1 MLEMIIAMVIMAVVF
16 AVLVPQLRAIQ
27 RSWDTKAGNAET
39 LQNARILMDHLQRTL
54 VTARQISAVSSL
66 VETHGFIQFL
76 DGESNTYRYDVV
88 GTTTKYI
95 RYGPVG
101 QLADLAGPVSRF
113 QISCYDVNDM
123 NAPLDPVLS
132 PRDVRFIRVETTL
145 TNSAGTGQDLTVTAS
160 AYLRTGAIGDET
172 IPTLLFVSGGQIVG
186 GGSCIPTAQENQRIN
201 LINSWGY
208 TVNLIHHSQSLAEFD
223 AAVVDA
229 NVAYVSGAVDAATL
243 GVKLCAAPLGVVVE
257 EQLAWATFGFAS
269 DVENV
274 YTNDTINIL
283 DNTHYITMSYPID
296 VLVITTSPQP
306 LRSSEGERAPALQRL
321 ASNAAPSSSSDMISV
336 IDICGELY
344 GGGCACGRRVQVP
357 WGDTAFAF
365 TSMNADGKNLMKRAI
380 EWAAAARGSSGPG
393 PGSGTYRDE
402 FNASSYSGNDGT
414 LAWMGDWVEINED
427 DGCVRGDEVVMGDP
441 LASPRPPSN
450 QLRVRDNDGGGEGVM
465 RQANLE
471 GAVTATLSFIYRR
484 ENLDDAGDYVAVEV
498 STNGTF
504 GPWTEI
510 DRFAGPD
517 NESSY
522 QPFSQDI
529 SAYIDSDF
537 AIRFISSPNLAV
549 TEGVWFDDVQIELS
563 Q

>member
-1 MLEMIIAMVIMAVVF
+1 MVIAMAIMAIVF
-16 AVLVPQLRAIQ
+16 AVLVPQLNAIQ
-27 RSWDTKAGNAET
+27 NSWDAKAGNAET
-39 LQNARILMDHLQRTL
+39 LQNGRILMDHLQRTL
-54 VTARQISAVSSL
+54 ATASRIGAVSSL
-66 VETHGFIQFL
+66 SEAHGFIQFY
-76 DGESNTYRYDVV
+76 DNESNTCRYDVV
-88 GTTTKYI
+88 GTETKYI
-95 RYGPVG
+95 RYGPIG

-113 QISCYDVNDM
+113 QIYCYDVNDM

-132 PRDVRFIRVETTL
+132 PRDVRFIKIETTL

-160 AYLRTGAIGDET
+160 AYLRTGAIGEEAV
-172 IPTLLFVSGGQIVG
+172 PVLLFVSGGQLAGPSV
-186 GGSCIPTAQENQRIN
+186 IPTAQENHRIN
-201 LINSWGY
+201 LIESWGY
-208 TVNLIHHSQSLAEFD
+208 TVNLIHHSQSLSEFD
-223 AAVVDA
+223 TAVADA
-229 NVAYVSGAVDAATL
+229 NAAYVSGAVDAATL
-243 GVKLCAAPLGVVVE
+243 DVKLCAAPLGVVVE
-257 EQLAWATFGFAS
+257 EELAWETFGFAS
-269 DVENV
+269 DVETV
-274 YTNDTINIL
+274 YTDDIINII
-283 DNTHYITMSYPID
+283 DNTHYITLPYTID
-296 VLVITTSPQP
+296 VLAITMSPQP
-306 LRSSEGERAPALQRL
+306 LQSCEGQRAPALQPL
-321 ASNAAPSSSSDMISV
+321 ASNAAPSSSSDMIAA
-336 IDICGELY
+336 IDIGGELY

-357 WGDTAFAF
+357 WGGSAFAF

-380 EWAAAARGSSGPG
+380 EWAVAVRGGGEPG
-393 PGSGTYRDE
+393 PGEGTYRDE

-414 LAWMGDWVEINED
+414 LTWTGDWMEINED

-441 LASPRPPSN
+441 LASPKPPSN

-510 DRFAGPD
+510 ARFAGPD

-529 SAYIDSDF
+529 SAYIATNF
-537 AIRFISSPNLAV
+537 AIRFIGSPNLAV
-549 TEGVWFDDVQIELS
+549 TEGMWFDDVQIELS